1 MIYIKN
7 LFLNFGKTV
16 FLLLKEYFPSRC
28 HSQTILEEPD
38 EINESIAINLQ
49 SLPSW
54 AWRKTATAEIFRK
67 YLKEVKDLSFLVEN
81 EDTLGEALGYLTN
94 VRILWQMLL
103 PKEVVFPLSKSRV

>member
-1 MIYIKN
+1 MS
-7 LFLNFGKTV
+7 
-16 FLLLKEYFPSRC
+16 FPNDITC
-28 HSQTILEEPD
+28 NLEEPD

-54 AWRKTATAEIFRK
+54 AWRKTTTAEIFCK